1 MATKSAVFTGQPS
14 FKVKHSVV
22 NREQWLTQRMA
33 LLRREKAVTRELDQ
47 LALERQKLPWVEVEK
62 SYQLTTEDGNVS
74 LDELF
79 GGFAQLIVYHF
90 MYGPEWSQ
98 PCDGCTEWAQAF
110 NGTIGYI
117 EQHDATL
124 IAVSRAPIDMLVRT
138 KKANGWSFVWAS
150 SFESDFNDDFHMSAP
165 DERTSTKI
173 GDELVSYDRKES
185 GGINVF
191 VASEGKIF
199 HSYSCHNR
207 GIQQM
212 NGTFGYVDL
221 LPYGGN

>member
-1 MATKSAVFTGQPS
+1 MERQ
-14 FKVKHSVV
+14 VV
-22 NREQWLTQRMA
+22 DREEWLEHRMA

-47 LALERQKLPWVEVEK
+47 LALERQQLPWVKLEK
-62 SYQLTTEDGNVS
+62 DYRLETEDGDIAFS
-74 LDELF
+74 DLF
-79 GGFAQLIVYHF
+79 GSFSQLIVYHF
-90 MYGPEWSQ
+90 MYGPDWSV
-98 PCDGCTEWAQAF
+98 PCDGCSEWAAAF
-110 NGTIGYI
+110 NGTIDSI
-117 EQHDATL
+117 ERHDATL
-124 IAVSRAPIDMLVRT
+124 IAVSRAPIEMLVDV
-138 KKANGWSFVWAS
+138 KKARDWSFVWAS
-150 SFESDFNDDFHMSAP
+150 SYRSEFSTDFHMSAL
-165 DERTSTKI
+165 DDRVSTHI

-191 VASEGKIF
+191 VKSEGSIF